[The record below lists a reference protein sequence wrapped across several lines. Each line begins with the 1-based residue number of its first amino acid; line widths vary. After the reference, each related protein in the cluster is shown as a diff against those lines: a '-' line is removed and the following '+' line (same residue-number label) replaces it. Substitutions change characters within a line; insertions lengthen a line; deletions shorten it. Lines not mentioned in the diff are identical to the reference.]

1 MQKDMK
7 LIVKNFF
14 DSVYSYTEKMSA
26 LYVDEMAKA
35 QLAKA
40 IASLHTMQQQIER
53 IQSSTD
59 SQERYRL
66 ASELYVADNIG
77 AEVFTKPGSQNNFV
91 YWAFVGVIRE
101 ISNLYKTYSPFY
113 QNTAALDKE
122 LARWYYHI
130 SDSLFKDFVYAL
142 YPGHYAKKAMEKQK

>member
-1 MQKDMK
+1 MK

-14 DSVYSYTEKMSA
+14 DSVYSYTGKMSA

-35 QLAKA
+35 QLARA
-40 IASLHTMQQQIER
+40 IASLHEIQQQIEQ

-66 ASELYVADNIG
+66 ASELYVAGDVR
-77 AEVFTKPGSQNNFV
+77 AEVFMKPGSQNNSI
-91 YWAFVGVIRE
+91 YWAFVEVIRE
-101 ISNLYKTYSPFY
+101 IANFYKTYSPFF
-113 QNTAALDKE
+113 QNDAALDKA
-122 LARWYYHI
+122 LAKWYYHM
-130 SDSLFKDFVYAL
+130 SNSLFKDFVYAI